1 MILLLDTSTPNCE
14 LTFYSNGSYDKVLW
28 NADRSLARDLNKFID
43 DNLSSRKMT
52 FKDIKGLG
60 VFEGPGSFTGLRIGI
75 TVFNSLANALD
86 VPIIGAKGE
95 HWKKTVISRL
105 DAGENSFMIL
115 PFYGSEVKIT
125 LPKK

>member
-14 LTFYSNGSYDKVLW
+14 LTFYSNGNFDKVLW
-28 NADRSLARDLNKFID
+28 NADRNLAHGLNKFID
-43 DNLSSRKMT
+43 DNLASRKLQ

-60 VFEGPGSFTGLRIGI
+60 IFEGPGSFTGLRIGI
-75 TVFNSLANALD
+75 TVFNTLANSLA

-105 DAGENSFMIL
+105 DAGENSFLIL
-115 PFYGSEVKIT
+115 PYYGSDAKIT